1 MSWASGLK
9 YAAPPDVPGLSTSTC
24 LARSVAD
31 LEHAHAVERV
41 RRRGIVEPLHPGDLG
56 GRGRRG
62 EDGEHETRGR
72 NGQHR
77 SSPPPHARSVAAA
90 WRRRPREG
98 LGPAAA
104 GVSELSRR
112 DASAGLTGRR
122 AALTRRRA
130 AVTRRSPGRNAR
142 PATAR
147 GRRRRLRRRR
157 RRRSRG
163 RGRRRFGR
171 PGAGA
176 GGPARVARAGG
187 LARSAGG
194 AGRCRFAGVR
204 SLASAGR
211 AGTAGVSPRIGAG
224 RSGAA
229 IGPAS
234 GRRSRRVAG
243 VPCGVVAARLPGA
256 GVPRSRSRGPRGDG
270 IGDDRAYRLVGA
282 DPGRSGDQRQRHQL
296 ERRRAGQRGAPH
308 DHSGGADGAP
318 RAARANAGTTPEDV
332 LEHGRSGERRERG
345 CEQGECGPAAADRL
359 LEVLARLAATEVGA
373 DLAPAQQ
380 AQVGRG
386 DPLAHE
392 VAAHLVAIPQLV
404 QGRACLVDELLA
416 AGLRGAE
423 RRCDLRRS

>member
-1 MSWASGLK
+1 M
-9 YAAPPDVPGLSTSTC
+9 
-24 LARSVAD
+24 
-31 LEHAHAVERV
+31 
-41 RRRGIVEPLHPGDLG
+41 
-56 GRGRRG
+56 
-62 EDGEHETRGR
+62 
-72 NGQHR
+72 
-77 SSPPPHARSVAAA
+77 
-90 WRRRPREG
+90 
-98 LGPAAA
+98 
-104 GVSELSRR
+104 
-112 DASAGLTGRR
+112 
-122 AALTRRRA
+122 
-130 AVTRRSPGRNAR
+130 TRRSPGRNAR

-229 IGPAS
+229 IGPTS

-243 VPCGVVAARLPGA
+243 VPGGVVAARLPGA

-270 IGDDRAYRLVGA
+270 IGDDRAYGLVGA
-282 DPGRSGDQRQRHQL
+282 DPGRSGDQRHRHQL

-318 RAARANAGTTPEDV
+318 RAARADAGTTPEDL

-359 LEVLARLAATEVGA
+359 LEVLARLAGTEVGA
-373 DLAPAQQ
+373 NFAPTQQ
-380 AQVGRG
+380 AQVVRG
-386 DPLAHE
+386 DPFAHE

-404 QGRACLVDELLA
+404 QGGACLIDELLA
-416 AGLRGAE
+416 AGLRRGERGCDRGVAEAAQLSHDDRAALPIGERGEIGHERAKLLAGLRVVGEGRRGRGIGGSLTSAASDDRDRLVVGDPEQPGLEGALDRARAE
-423 RRCDLRRS
+423 R